1 MLRARLGVGL
11 VMGQLAGHTRGG
23 RRAPS
28 AHAQVSSGI
37 ILRARQGGHSG
48 RNAALRLRMHV
59 STRAGWNLRWM
70 EGLHLDSDL
79 AARKS
84 LGGARGKHGLA
95 CARSTFRT
103 CAAACESPGVCSCGG
118 PARACTRAKAPL
130 QPSGAGSS
138 IPSPAGGLRAAGL
151 SFIGLLGLVSGM
163 PPVRTLLSAPSNAAC
178 CCSCAPPRRLPG
190 PCRSHHHHP
199 SPGRPPASIST
210 VLTRPSAV
218 RASFLP
224 FPCTLCAGLVRRLQR
239 PRRLRGRLEG
249 RQEQRAPW
257 PQLGRRRRWR
267 FGRPDGRWGPR
278 ARPFGPLRRPSHAA
292 AEQQQQHH

>member
-1 MLRARLGVGL
+1 
-11 VMGQLAGHTRGG
+11 MGQLAGHTRGG

-59 STRAGWNLRWM
+59 STRAGWSLRWT
-70 EGLHLDSDL
+70 EGLHLDYDL

-95 CARSTFRT
+95 CAQSTFRT

-151 SFIGLLGLVSGM
+151 SFIGLLGLVSGVL
-163 PPVRTLLSAPSNAAC
+163 PILPAPCGLSNAAC
-178 CCSCAPPRRLPG
+178 RCSCAPRRG
-190 PCRSHHHHP
+190 H
-199 SPGRPPASIST
+199 PGRS
-210 VLTRPSAV
+210 
-218 RASFLP
+218 
-224 FPCTLCAGLVRRLQR
+224 
-239 PRRLRGRLEG
+239 
-249 RQEQRAPW
+249 
-257 PQLGRRRRWR
+257 
-267 FGRPDGRWGPR
+267 R
-278 ARPFGPLRRPSHAA
+278 ARSGVSFGPL
-292 AEQQQQHH
+292 QQQPSSSRSSSRGGGGLKKAGGLWRHGRRL